1 MIHTRKR
8 LIHAAHGTHGIRH
21 EAQGGRENL
30 PLFSCSPHESK
41 KTNTM
46 GTIYAI
52 VYLKVYV
59 VP

>member
-1 MIHTRKR
+1 MKRK
-8 LIHAAHGTHGIRH
+8 GEGI
-21 EAQGGRENL
+21 AFL
-30 PLFSCSPHESK
+30 FFSCSPHEK

-46 GTIYAI
+46 ETIYAI